1 MKKFIETLKNIWS
14 IQELRERILL
24 TLGLVLIYRLGTY
37 IALPGLDP
45 NGIAEVNKQG
55 GSGILGLVNIFAG
68 GAFSRASIFA
78 LGIMPYISAS
88 IAIQLLTMVVPQ
100 FQKMQKEGES
110 GRRQLNQWTRI
121 LTVAVTLVQASA
133 YVAYLTAVDGAAIVI
148 SKSLFTIS
156 TMVVLTTG
164 TLFVMWMGEKITDK
178 GLGNG
183 ISILIMVGILARF
196 PGAIIQE
203 VSSRLT
209 SGGLLAFALEAA
221 FLILIVMAV
230 ILLVQGTRRI
240 PVQYAKRQVVQSSSS
255 FFGGRA
261 TQQSFAGE
269 GSRQYLPIK
278 LNAAGVMPIIFA
290 QAIMF
295 LPATIAQFVPG
306 VNQNNDF
313 IMALSDI
320 KGFWYN
326 ALNLILIV
334 AFTFFYT
341 ALIVNPTQMSDE
353 MKRSNGFIP
362 GVTPGQKTAE
372 FIDAVVS
379 RITFPGAVFLGIIA
393 IMPSLVMLFGVDQ
406 SFALFFGGSSLIIM
420 VGVILDT
427 LQSID
432 TYLLNKHYDGLSSA
446 GRIRGRQ
453 SFADQSI

>member
-1 MKKFIETLKNIWS
+1 MKKFIETLKSIWS
-14 IQELRERILL
+14 IEELRDRILL
-24 TLGLVLIYRLGTY
+24 TLGLILIYRVGTY

-45 NGIAEVNKQG
+45 TMIADVKRQG
-55 GSGILGLVNIFAG
+55 SSGILGLVNLFAG

-88 IAIQLLTMVVPQ
+88 IAIQLLTMIVPQ

-110 GRRQLNQWTRI
+110 GRRQLNQWTRL
-121 LTVAVTLVQASA
+121 LTVAVTLVQGSA
-133 YVAYLTAVDGAAIVI
+133 YVAYLQAMDGDAIVI
-148 SKSLFTIS
+148 SKSLFFIS

-196 PGAIIQE
+196 PGSIIQE
-203 VSSRLT
+203 FSSRLT
-209 SGGLLAFALEAA
+209 SGGLLAFVLEIA
-221 FLILIVMAV
+221 FLIVTVMAV

-240 PVQYAKRQVVQSSSS
+240 PVQYAKRQVTQSSSS
-255 FFGGRA
+255 FFGNRVS
-261 TQQSFAGE
+261 QSASGAA
-269 GSRQYLPIK
+269 RQYLPIK

-295 LPATIAQFVPG
+295 LPATIAQFIPG
-306 VNQNNDF
+306 MSQNNSF
-313 IMALSDI
+313 VMALSDI
-320 KGFWYN
+320 RGFWYN
-326 ALNLILIV
+326 AINLILIV

-379 RITFPGAVFLGIIA
+379 RITFPGALFLGLIA
-393 IMPSLVMLFGVDQ
+393 IMPSFVMMFGVDQ

-420 VGVILDT
+420 VGVVLDT
-427 LQSID
+427 LQSVE
-432 TYLLNKHYDGLSSA
+432 TYLLNRHYDGLTSS

-453 SFADQSI
+453 GFSGE

>member
-183 ISILIMVGILARF
+183 ISIIIMVGILARF

-320 KGFWYN
+320 RGFWYN

-393 IMPSLVMLFGVDQ
+393 IMPSFVMLFGVDQ

>member
-1 MKKFIETLKNIWS
+1 
-14 IQELRERILL
+14 
-24 TLGLVLIYRLGTY
+24 
-37 IALPGLDP
+37 
-45 NGIAEVNKQG
+45 
-55 GSGILGLVNIFAG
+55 
-68 GAFSRASIFA
+68 
-78 LGIMPYISAS
+78 
-88 IAIQLLTMVVPQ
+88 
-100 FQKMQKEGES
+100 
-110 GRRQLNQWTRI
+110 
-121 LTVAVTLVQASA
+121 
-133 YVAYLTAVDGAAIVI
+133 
-148 SKSLFTIS
+148 
-156 TMVVLTTG
+156 
-164 TLFVMWMGEKITDK
+164 
-178 GLGNG
+178 
-183 ISILIMVGILARF
+183 
-196 PGAIIQE
+196 
-203 VSSRLT
+203 
-209 SGGLLAFALEAA
+209 
-221 FLILIVMAV
+221 
-230 ILLVQGTRRI
+230 
-240 PVQYAKRQVVQSSSS
+240 
-255 FFGGRA
+255 
-261 TQQSFAGE
+261 
-269 GSRQYLPIK
+269 
-278 LNAAGVMPIIFA
+278 MPIIFA

-320 KGFWYN
+320 RGFWYN

-362 GVTPGQKTAE
+362 SVTPGQKTAE

-393 IMPSLVMLFGVDQ
+393 IMPSFVMLFGVDQ

-453 SFADQSI
+453 SFAEKSI

>member
-14 IQELRERILL
+14 IEELRNRILL
-24 TLGLVLIYRLGTY
+24 TLGLILVYRVGTY
-37 IALPGLDP
+37 IALPGIDP
-45 NGIAEVNKQG
+45 SGIQDVQSQG
-55 GSGILGLVNIFAG
+55 SSGILGLVNIFAG

-88 IAIQLLTMVVPQ
+88 IAIQLLTMIVPQ

-133 YVAYLTAVDGAAIVI
+133 YVAYLTTVDGNAIVI

-156 TMVVLTTG
+156 TMIVLTTG

-183 ISILIMVGILARF
+183 ISIIIMVGILARF
-196 PGAIIQE
+196 PGSFFQE
-203 VSSRLT
+203 FASRLS
-209 SGGLLAFALEAA
+209 SGGLLAFVLEIV
-221 FLILIVMAV
+221 FLILVIMAV

-240 PVQYAKRQVVQSSSS
+240 PVQYAKRQVGATTSSS
-255 FFGGRA
+255 FFGNRQA
-261 TQQSFAGE
+261 AQSAG
-269 GSRQYLPIK
+269 GNRQYLPIK
-278 LNAAGVMPIIFA
+278 LNASGVMPIIFA

-306 VNQNNDF
+306 VDQNSG
-313 IMALSDI
+313 MLQALSDI
-320 KGFWYN
+320 WGFWYN
-326 ALNLILIV
+326 FIYMVLIV

-362 GVTPGQKTAE
+362 GVTPGAKTAE
-372 FIDAVVS
+372 FIDAVIS
-379 RITFPGAVFLGIIA
+379 RITLPGAVFLGLIA
-393 IMPSLVMLFGVDQ
+393 VMPAVVKLFNVDQ
-406 SFALFFGGSSLIIM
+406 SFAIFFGGSSLIIM

-427 LQSID
+427 LQAID
-432 TYLLNKHYDGLSSA
+432 TYLLNKHYDGLSSS

-453 SFADQSI
+453 AFAE